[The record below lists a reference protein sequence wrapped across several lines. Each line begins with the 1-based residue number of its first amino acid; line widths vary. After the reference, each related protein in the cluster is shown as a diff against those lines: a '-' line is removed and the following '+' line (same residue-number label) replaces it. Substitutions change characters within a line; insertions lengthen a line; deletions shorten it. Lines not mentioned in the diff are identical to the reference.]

1 MSFKRFLLAAALAV
15 SIYGCSPKEEEF
27 ISPPDSW
34 ADSQIPDTSSGFS
47 PVADTFYSQ
56 KDEGDPF
63 LCDNGTKPK
72 TWLVDRDGDGY
83 YDKSTVACT
92 RPDDGLEYL
101 TSEELQ
107 QKTGKKIP
115 LLDCENHDDDPEI
128 HPFYPADICDGKDND
143 CDGLTDEDE
152 QSIVNSCTGG
162 PLDLCEGVKFSYCND
177 GKLVDENECKILT
190 SEETCNGT
198 DDDCNGKIDDIIIAA
213 CEEGC
218 SSGLEQCVNGKT
230 ECSIT
235 FTDPLCCEVKGE
247 KIIEGSCDT
256 TNYRFLID
264 GSASTEEKTA
274 IVKEGIK
281 AFADAHQAGNYQGLL
296 GFTLFR
302 FEVEVS
308 KMWTNDYAQFKQD
321 IDDYENVGSPEGHL
335 IALYYM
341 GTGFTDFPGWPTE
354 GKRHV
359 VMLSDSDYLTASAPS
374 SYDVPYEVKD
384 AQTVL
389 IAHDI
394 YLTVIQIPGETNWN
408 TAEKAYQELL
418 YENMIVQ
425 SPNLLQYDQSQL
437 LQAPTD
443 ALIKETILDLL
454 EQEATY
460 GKVCQE
466 VNGKG
471 QWNGY
476 DQCEK

>member
-1 MSFKRFLLAAALAV
+1 MSFKRFFLAAALAA
-15 SIYGCSPKEEEF
+15 SIYGCSSRGEEF
-27 ISPPDSW
+27 ISPADSW
-34 ADSQIPDTSSGFS
+34 ADSQTPDASSGFS
-47 PVADTFYSQ
+47 PVPDIFHYQ

-63 LCDNGTKPK
+63 LCANGTKPK

-162 PLDLCEGVKFSYCND
+162 PLEFCEGVKFSYCTE
-177 GKLVDENECKILT
+177 GELIDEDKCKILF
-190 SEETCNGT
+190 SDETCNGK
-198 DDDCNGKIDDIIIAA
+198 DDDCNGVIDDLVTTA
-213 CEEGC
+213 CTVGC
-218 SSGLEQCVNGKT
+218 SSGLEQCVDGKT
-230 ECSIT
+230 ACMIDY
-235 FTDPLCCEVKGE
+235 TDPFCCEVKGE
-247 KIIEGSCDT
+247 KVVEDSCNT

-264 GSASTEEKTA
+264 GSASTTEKTA

-281 AFADAHQAGNYQGLL
+281 EFADAHQAGNYQGML

-308 KMWTNDYAQFKQD
+308 KMWTNDYAQFKKD
-321 IDDYENVGSPEGHL
+321 IDEYKNQGSPEGHL

-359 VMLSDSDYLTASAPS
+359 VLLSDSDYLTASTPS
-374 SYDVPYEVKD
+374 SYDVPYEIID

-389 IAHDI
+389 IAHEI
-394 YLTVIQIPGETNWN
+394 YLTVIQIPGDTNW
-408 TAEKAYQELL
+408 TQAETAYQNLL
-418 YENMIVQ
+418 YENFVVQ
-425 SPNLLQYDQSQL
+425 SPGLLQYDQSQL

-454 EQEATY
+454 EQEATK
-460 GKVCQE
+460 GKVCQDAG
-466 VNGKG
+466 GKL
-471 QWNGY
+471 QWVAY
-476 DQCEK
+476 DQCGE